1 MLSFEK
7 YHGLGNDFI
16 IFKEVD
22 LLKKFKH
29 IQSGWDLD
37 REYSKLAQGVCH
49 RNTGIGADGMIVLKL
64 LSPDMVE
71 MMFYNQDG
79 SRVPMCGNGI
89 RCFSHFIYENKI
101 LEGNIYKIK
110 TLAGVLTVEI
120 SIEDGFK
127 AKVNMGYPLFQLESI
142 PMDKENFLQ
151 LLKTDSDC
159 KNMDI
164 DEGINYKLKLD
175 SKEYTLSSV
184 FMGTTHT
191 VIFVDELNDEEI
203 KEDGKRIENN
213 SIFPK
218 KTNVNFVKIRDRE
231 NIEMKT
237 WERGAGLTL
246 ACGTGACSA
255 VVIGN
260 MKLNKLDK
268 KVKVHLPIGELFIEL
283 NESVYMTGP
292 SELISK
298 GVYYEKI

>member
-16 IFKEVD
+16 IFKEGD
-22 LLKKFKH
+22 LLKKFIH
-29 IQSGWDLD
+29 IQSESELD
-37 REYSKLAQGVCH
+37 REYSKLALGVCH
-49 RNTGIGADGMIVLKL
+49 RNTGIGADGMIVLKM

-101 LEGNIYKIK
+101 LTGNLYKIK
-110 TLAGVLTVEI
+110 TLAGLLTVEI
-120 SIEDGFK
+120 FTENGFK
-127 AKVNMGYPLFQLESI
+127 AKVNMGDPLFQLESI
-142 PMDKENFLQ
+142 PINKESFLQ
-151 LLKTDSDC
+151 LLEENHDLKNKQIDSA
-159 KNMDI
+159 
-164 DEGINYKLKLD
+164 INYKIKLEK
-175 SKEYTLSSV
+175 KEYTLSSV

-191 VIFVDELNDEEI
+191 VTFVDELNDEEI
-203 KEDGKRIENN
+203 KESGKIIENN

-218 KTNVNFVKIRDRE
+218 KTNVNFVKIIDRE

-255 VVIGN
+255 VVVGN
-260 MKLNKLDK
+260 MKLDKLDK

>member
-1 MLSFEK
+1 MLNFEK

-16 IFKEVD
+16 IFKEGD
-22 LLKKFKH
+22 LRKKFKH
-29 IQSGWDLD
+29 IQSESELSG
-37 REYSKLAQGVCH
+37 EYSKLAQEVCH
-49 RNTGIGADGMIVLKL
+49 RNIGIGADGMIVLKQ
-64 LSPDMVE
+64 LSSDMVE

-101 LEGNIYKIK
+101 LSGSLYKIK
-110 TLAGVLTVEI
+110 TLAGILTVEI
-120 SIEDGFK
+120 SVEDKFK
-127 AKVNMGYPLFQLESI
+127 AKVNMGSPLFQLEDI
-142 PMDKENFLQ
+142 PINKENFLE
-151 LLKTDSDC
+151 LLKENDNLKNEEIDSA
-159 KNMDI
+159 
-164 DEGINYKLKLD
+164 INYKIKLD
-175 SKEYTLSSV
+175 GREYTLSSV

-191 VIFVDELNDEEI
+191 VTFVDELNDNEI
-203 KEDGKRIENN
+203 QESGKKIENHL
-213 SIFPK
+213 IFPK
-218 KTNVNFVKIRDRE
+218 KTNVNFVKIKDRE